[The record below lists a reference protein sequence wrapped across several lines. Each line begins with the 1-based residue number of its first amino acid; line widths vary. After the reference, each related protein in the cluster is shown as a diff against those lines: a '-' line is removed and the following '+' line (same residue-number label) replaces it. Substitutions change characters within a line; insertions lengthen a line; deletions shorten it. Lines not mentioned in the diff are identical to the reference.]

1 MADDLRLG
9 TYTTEAQI
17 SVSTA
22 NNCGN
27 VESVNSTW
35 STAKA
40 GSSESQTANN
50 LTIRVAKDGGSGSSY
65 TIKRTFLNFLMPSNL
80 SRLDNTPQ
88 LKIRVNSLSGDAKV
102 FITSID
108 YTNATRTWSAISAA
122 NAWDS
127 VQTGSGAIYYMD
139 GSSEY
144 ATVSATSVY
153 VTLDLNELARFHCF
167 TKPYVTIALINYT
180 YDRQNSATAT
190 TNQIVI
196 DDISDAKPPLL
207 VLRKP
212 WFMNDRGDEFP
223 VASDYTIRAFDVG
236 VNQRD
241 RSVPQLPFSTAIKGP
256 AFLRGKNSSYKV
268 TT

>member
-1 MADDLRLG
+1 MANARLG
-9 TYTTEAQI
+9 GYTTELQTPI
-17 SVSTA
+17 TTVD
-22 NNCGN
+22 NCGN

-35 STAKA
+35 PTAKA
-40 GSSESQTANN
+40 GSSESKTTNN
-50 LTIRVAKDGGSGSSY
+50 LTIRVAKDGGSGTSY
-65 TIKRTFLNFLMPSNL
+65 TIKRAFLNFLIPDNL

-88 LKIRVNSLSGDAKV
+88 LKFRVNSLSGDAKV

-108 YTNATRTWSAISAA
+108 YTNATRTWSEISAA

-127 VQTGSGAIYYMD
+127 VQLGAGAIYYMD
-139 GSSEY
+139 GSFPY
-144 ATVSATSVY
+144 ATVSVTSDY
-153 VTLDLNELARFHCF
+153 VTLDLNELARFHCLS
-167 TKPYVTIALINYT
+167 KPYVTIALINYT
-180 YDRQNSATAT
+180 YDYLNSDTAT
-190 TNQIVI
+190 TNQVVF
-196 DDISDAKPPLL
+196 DDISDVTPPLL

-212 WFMNDRGDEFP
+212 WFMNNRGDEVP
-223 VASDYTIRAFDVG
+223 VSSDYIIRAFDMD

>member
-9 TYTTEAQI
+9 TYITEAQI
-17 SVSTA
+17 SLRTA

-27 VESVNSTW
+27 VESVNSDW
-35 STAKA
+35 PTAKA
-40 GSSESQTANN
+40 GSSESQTTNN
-50 LTIRVAKDGGSGSSY
+50 LTIRVAKDGGTGSSY
-65 TIKRTFLNFLMPSNL
+65 TIKRSFINFLIPDNL

-88 LKIRVNSLSGDAKV
+88 LKFRVSSLTGDAKV

-108 YTNATRTWSAISAA
+108 YTNANQTWSETTAA

-127 VQTGSGAIYYMD
+127 VQTGGGAAYYAD
-139 GSSEY
+139 GSTPY
-144 ATVSATSVY
+144 ATVSVGSEY
-153 VTLDLNELARFHCF
+153 ITLDLNELAKYHCF
-167 TKPYVTIALINYT
+167 TRPYVTIALINYT
-180 YDRQNSATAT
+180 YDRQNSDTAT

-196 DDISDAKPPLL
+196 DDTSDAAPPLL

-212 WFMNDRGDEFP
+212 WFVNDRGDEFP
-223 VASDYTIRAFDVG
+223 VDGDYTIRAFDTG
-236 VNQRD
+236 VNQRE

-268 TT
+268 TS